1 MIVMK
6 KSIFMLTPRFK
17 QFNLS
22 GLLKRSLSS
31 QINDGNICRSRI
43 PSQPIPKVPLSNY
56 IWDSNVNL
64 HGDKIALVCKVCYV
78 FYDL

>member
-1 MIVMK
+1 MIIMK